1 MRKALTLLLIISVSV
16 LSAQNNVGIGT
27 TSPDPSAILHLES
40 TNKGFIAP
48 RMTTAQRLALPAPA
62 NGLLVYDITA
72 NCFFYFTTPTGWTSL
87 CQLSGPTGPQ
97 GATGAT
103 GAAGTIGVNGA
114 TGPQGNPGPTGAQGI
129 AGPTGNTG
137 PQGIQ
142 GITGATGPQGIQ
154 GIQGVQGITGA
165 TGPQGIQ
172 GIQGVTGNT
181 GAQGIQGITGN
192 TGLQGVTGPT
202 GPLGPAGGDLSGTYP
217 NPTVIALQGN
227 AVSNAAPQPGNVLMW
242 NGTAWIPVDTL
253 NDFWALKG
261 NAGTN
266 PATNFVGTTDNN
278 DLAFRTNSTEKVRI
292 KANGA
297 VGINQPTPNAT
308 SILDIQSTTKG
319 VLFPSLTTAQRDAI
333 AGPAVGLTVYN
344 NVLNV
349 HQFWNGTCWVNV
361 GQTVCSFAYTCS
373 LSHPTDCLLRSN
385 FGSVSD
391 TITVSLVS
399 GTASPVIL
407 SASGVPAGVLVNF
420 SNSYVTPTATSI
432 VTFTALP
439 TAAQGTFNI
448 TILATSGSTI
458 QTLNYT
464 LTIYDYNLTL
474 AQSAGT
480 VNEIG
485 IAPNTLTAATTIT
498 IGNPGACASSGAT
511 ALLSVNGLP
520 SGVTAAFGNSNLAI
534 PGSTGITFTSSSCA
548 VPGVYAVQV
557 VATIGVLSS
566 TTTYTLTVAPSTINI
581 TANAQNVNLWNLA
594 GNPACAITATVNISA
609 GVVIGSTSTASPSL
623 TTGPFASGSAIT
635 INNSGRIAGK
645 GGDGG
650 DDAGHNLTNCPNKDG
665 KNGGNALDL
674 QCAGVIINNTGTIG
688 GGGGGGGAGAEL
700 GGGNPCTTFRT
711 GSGGGG
717 GAGSTPGAAGGNG
730 GGNPCN
736 AGNPGTANA
745 GGAGG
750 NTAGCVVNCTIVFV
764 SFGPYSP
771 GAGGA
776 GGALGQPGNAGANAN
791 GFVDT
796 GVCTQGAGGAA
807 GCGIK
812 TNGNGYTLTGTAVL
826 GPVCP

>member
-1 MRKALTLLLIISVSV
+1 MKKLCTLLLFAVSV
-16 LSAQNNVGIGT
+16 ALQAQNNVGIGT
-27 TSPDPSAILHLES
+27 QSPDPSALLHLDA
-40 TNKGFIAP
+40 TDKGFIAP
-48 RMTTAQRLALPAPA
+48 RMTSAQRMALPSPA

-72 NCFFYFTTPTGWTSL
+72 NCFYYFTTATGWTSL
-87 CQLSGPTGPQ
+87 CQLSGPTGPAGSTGATGPTGTMGINGVTGPQGATGPQGVAGPTGAQGIQ

-103 GAAGTIGVNGA
+103 GA
-114 TGPQGNPGPTGAQGI
+114 QGI
-129 AGPTGNTG
+129 P
-137 PQGIQ
+137 
-142 GITGATGPQGIQ
+142 GA
-154 GIQGVQGITGA
+154 
-165 TGPQGIQ
+165 
-172 GIQGVTGNT
+172 TGNT
-181 GAQGIQGITGN
+181 GA
-192 TGLQGVTGPT
+192 TGLQGITGPT

-227 AVSNAAPQPGNVLMW
+227 AVSNATPQPGNVLMW
-242 NGTAWIPVDTL
+242 DGNSWIPVDTL

-261 NAGTN
+261 NAGTT

-278 DLAFRTNSTEKVRI
+278 DLALRTNNTEKVRI

-297 VGINQPTPNAT
+297 VGINQPNPNAT

-319 VLFPSLTTAQRDAI
+319 VLFPALTTAQRDAI
-333 AGPAVGLTVYN
+333 AGPALGLTIYN
-344 NVLNV
+344 STINV

-361 GQTVCSFAYTCS
+361 GQTVCSFTYACA
-373 LSHPTDCLLRSN
+373 LSHPNDCLLRSN
-385 FGSVSD
+385 FSSVSD

-399 GTASPVIL
+399 GTAAPVIL

-464 LTIYDYNLTL
+464 LTVYDYNLNL
-474 AQSAGT
+474 AQVTGT
-480 VNEIG
+480 VNEIS
-485 IAPNTLTAATTIT
+485 IAPNTLTASTTVT
-498 IGNPGACASSGAT
+498 IGNPGSCASTGSN

-520 SGVTAAFGNSNLAI
+520 SGVTAVFGNSNLPI
-534 PGSTGITFTSSSCA
+534 PGSTSLTFTSSSCA
-548 VPGVYAVQV
+548 VPGTYSVQV

-566 TTTYTLTVAPSTINI
+566 TTTYTLVVAPSIINI
-581 TANAQNVNLWNLA
+581 NASAQNVNLWNLA
-594 GNPACAITATVNISA
+594 GNPPCAISATVNIAA
-609 GVVIGSTSTASPSL
+609 GVTIGSTSNASPAL

-650 DDAGHNLTNCPNKDG
+650 DDAGHNLTSCPNKDG
-665 KNGGNALDL
+665 KAGGNAIDL
-674 QCAGVIINNTGTIG
+674 QCSGVIINNTGTIG

-700 GGGNPCTTFRT
+700 GGGNPCTAFRAGT
-711 GSGGGG
+711 GGGG
-717 GAGSTPGAAGGNG
+717 GAGSTPGAGGTNG
-730 GGNPCN
+730 APNACA
-736 AGNPGTANA
+736 AGNAGTANA
-745 GGAGG
+745 GGTGG
-750 NTAGCVVNCTIVFV
+750 SNAGCQINCTIVFV

-771 GAGGA
+771 GVGGT
-776 GGALGQPGNAGANAN
+776 GGALGQPGSAGGGAN

-796 GVCTQGAGGAA
+796 GVCNQGSGGAA

-812 TNGNGYTLTGTAVL
+812 TNGNGYTLTGAAVL